1 MNPTIDLIVP
11 KLQKAEEIPASGI
24 CKFIDCLA
32 SIAAVKGPQIRDE
45 QITQLFELIIPERV
59 KTGFFIYKLGST
71 DSLKINL
78 TSFKTR

>member
-1 MNPTIDLIVP
+1 MP

-59 KTGFFIYKLGST
+59 KIEFILISKWV
-71 DSLKINL
+71 D
-78 TSFKTR
+78 